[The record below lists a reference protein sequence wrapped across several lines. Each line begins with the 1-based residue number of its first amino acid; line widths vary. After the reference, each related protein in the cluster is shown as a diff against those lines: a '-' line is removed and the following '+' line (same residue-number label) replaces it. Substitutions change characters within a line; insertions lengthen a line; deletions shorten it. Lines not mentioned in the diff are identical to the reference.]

1 MHVLEAEPA
10 RRVRWPMLVGLG
22 LVLALAGAAGY
33 VVWADPFAD
42 RQVAAPPPPA
52 ADNLLG
58 AAWSFET
65 AADSSP
71 SAAWSVP
78 DEAPA
83 GLAFGGSFKVSGS
96 GGAWADAG
104 ENGWARIVTADSY
117 RVAGARAVSLSAVSN
132 SPDVSLLLRFE
143 AQGRPTLDVTV
154 ASGEGH
160 IAGSLP
166 VPPGYG
172 QVRAGITVLGA
183 GAVDDVVL
191 TTLSDAEGP
200 TALRRGLFDLVPLPQ
215 GFGLFRGDELLLHFG
230 GVALRDAAGAVLPPS
245 VAAFPG
251 EGAVALPDGR
261 RLPLSRTLDEDGNRV
276 VVRARVEGLP
286 ADAQALSFAS
296 VHGSLADA
304 PLGIGSERGFE
315 TFTDDF
321 RVERVNALV
330 LGRTQDRILFSG
342 TPFTLAGSWRPD
354 GSIAL
359 VFERDLGA
367 GDFGELGMQTSF
379 QAERVQAAQ
388 LRDQAVDLEAA
399 GELGAALALLET
411 ILTEYPYDEDVLAQA
426 AAARGRLQA
435 RMQEKLDAIDA
446 DLEDALFLASA
457 QRCREVLAD
466 GLAAADAW
474 AGSSAEARFRE
485 QAAALEQR
493 AHELLE
499 EDRARRAERLSAIAE
514 SFREAGGFP
523 AVTAELDDYLS
534 RFLAPHDTSTEGSA
548 DP

>member
-1 MHVLEAEPA
+1 MAEPA
-10 RRVRWPMLVGLG
+10 RRVRWPMLVGLL

-42 RQVAAPPPPA
+42 RQVAEPPPA
-52 ADNLLG
+52 AAGNLLG
-58 AAWSFET
+58 PAWSFET
-65 AADSSP
+65 GAASSP
-71 SAAWSVP
+71 SAAWTLP
-78 DEAPA
+78 EEAPA
-83 GLAFGGSFKVSGS
+83 GLAFGGTFKVSGS

-104 ENGWARIVTADSY
+104 ENGWARIVTAESY
-117 RVAGARAVSLSAVSN
+117 RVAGGRAVELSAVSN

-143 AQGRPTLDVTV
+143 APGRPTLDVTV
-154 ASGEGH
+154 ASGEGD
-160 IAGSLP
+160 IGGAQA
-166 VPPGYG
+166 VPPGYS

-191 TTLSDAEGP
+191 RLTDEAAGP
-200 TALRRGLFDLVPLPQ
+200 PALRRGLFDLVPLPQ
-215 GFGLFRGDELLLHFG
+215 GFALFRGEELLLHFG
-230 GVALRDAAGAVLPPS
+230 GTALRDASGAMLPPS

-251 EGAVALPDGR
+251 EQAVALPDGR
-261 RLPLSRTLDEDGNRV
+261 RLPLTRELREDGNRV

-286 ADAQALSFAS
+286 ADALASSFAT
-296 VHGSLADA
+296 VHGSLAES

-342 TPFTLAGSWRPD
+342 TPFTLAGTWRPD
-354 GSIAL
+354 GSITL
-359 VFERDLGA
+359 VFERDPGA
-367 GDFGELGMQTSF
+367 GDFGELAMQTSF

-399 GELGAALALLET
+399 GDLGAALAMLET

-435 RMQEKLDAIDA
+435 RMQDRLDGIGA

-466 GLAAADAW
+466 ALDAAQAW
-474 AGSSAEARFRE
+474 EGSSAEARFRE
-485 QAAALEQR
+485 LATTVEQR

-499 EDRARRAERLSAIAE
+499 EDRSRRAERLSAIAD
-514 SFREAGGFP
+514 SFREAGGFEH
-523 AVTAELDDYLS
+523 VVAEIDDTLE
-534 RFLAPHDTSTEGSA
+534 RFLAPPDAPAGEG
-548 DP
+548 DR